1 MWASLLTRLVCIVL
15 RIFRICLVDTR
26 GARLHESVIIFRCS
40 GLCNEH
46 INVVLYNE
54 RLASTCV
61 AHTMLRSFDIGRT
74 GGDCYI
80 AGLVIWVVIAFVVA
94 RGLVCPYDI
103 CICRWV
109 VLCRPCIVVYAAYCA
124 HYSGHPAIYHIDP
137 IFIGIGHL

>member
-1 MWASLLTRLVCIVL
+1 MLASFLARLVCILL

-61 AHTMLRSFDIGRT
+61 AHTMLRSFDIGRN

-109 VLCRPCIVVYAAYCA
+109 VLRRPCIVVYAAYCVQ
-124 HYSGHPAIYHIDP
+124 YSGQPATYPVDP
-137 IFIGIGHL
+137 IFIGIGPL